1 MEQAQRRE
9 RAESNADRH
18 IINWIKHSVDWFGE
32 YPELLA
38 KFELPRR
45 RTETKEKLSAAAAAA
60 AAEAAAAAAAA
71 EKQIKL
77 DLIDDLLPLDM
88 GVLMRKLCKEPTSFE
103 NFGYIPLMAGCSP
116 YQIGSLNAESF
127 CERVISAC
135 NLVMTTGNT
144 LLGNEELEML
154 VLLRINRQFMEHMRI
169 HHPEVSNQGKFNR
182 TRINGADSDGE

>member
-1 MEQAQRRE
+1 
-9 RAESNADRH
+9 
-18 IINWIKHSVDWFGE
+18 
-32 YPELLA
+32 
-38 KFELPRR
+38 
-45 RTETKEKLSAAAAAA
+45 
-60 AAEAAAAAAAA
+60 
-71 EKQIKL
+71 
-77 DLIDDLLPLDM
+77 
-88 GVLMRKLCKEPTSFE
+88 
-103 NFGYIPLMAGCSP
+103 MAGCLP

-169 HHPEVSNQGKFNR
+169 HHPEVSNQGTFNQ